1 MVGEIVRPVTD
12 RQLAGLFCFTFTTMN
27 TRSPEI
33 QLPFYAKVT
42 CILLSLVVIVY
53 GLHVLESLLI
63 PLVFAILFAVLLF
76 PLVNRLE
83 NWKVPRILAIIL
95 CLLLALTILTG
106 LFYGISVQ
114 LSNFSE
120 VVPQFVKR
128 GNEYINSIQ
137 KFADEHLNI
146 DKQRQV
152 DEIRKYLNQALSE
165 AGVIVTT
172 TLLTTTNII
181 STLFLVLLFAFF
193 LLLYRDFFRTFFYK
207 IFSDARRSK
216 VDGVMSGIYEVV
228 KDYMAGLF
236 LVIIIIGTLM
246 TVGLLILGVD
256 YAVFFGFFG
265 ACLVLIP
272 YFGISLGSLIPAAYT
287 LVTQDNPFKALGV
300 IGVFLFVQALE
311 GNFIT
316 PYIVGSKVSIN
327 PLAAIIALILWENVW
342 GLPGLVLALP
352 MTAILKVIFDA
363 VDSLKPYG
371 FLIGEAEKPRPPIKN
386 LQELAEQ
393 LPKRT
398 KKVGKVEEKK

>member
-1 MVGEIVRPVTD
+1 MD
-12 RQLAGLFCFTFTTMN
+12 
-27 TRSPEI
+27 TRSPEV
-33 QLPFYAKVT
+33 QFPSYAKIT
-42 CILLSLVVIVY
+42 FILLSLVIIVY
-53 GLHVLESLLI
+53 GLHALQSLLI
-63 PLVFAILFAVLLF
+63 PLVFAILFSVLLF
-76 PLVNRLE
+76 PLVQRLE
-83 NWKVPRILAIIL
+83 NWKVPRIGAILI
-95 CLLLALTILTG
+95 CLLLALAVLSG

-114 LSNFSE
+114 ISNFSE
-120 VVPQFVKR
+120 VVPKFVQK
-128 GNEYINSIQ
+128 GGEYINSIQ
-137 KFADEHLNI
+137 TYADEHLNI

-152 DEIRKYLNQALSE
+152 AEVKKYLNQALAE

-172 TLLTTTNII
+172 TLLATTNII
-181 STLFLVLLFAFF
+181 SNMLLILLFAFF
-193 LLLYRDFFRTFFYK
+193 FLLYRDFFRTFFYK
-207 IFSDARRSK
+207 IFGSTRRSK
-216 VDGVMSGIYEVV
+216 IDGIMAGIYQVV
-228 KDYMAGLF
+228 KDYLAGLV

-287 LVTQDNPFKALGV
+287 LVTQDNPVKALGV

-327 PLAAIIALILWENVW
+327 PLAAIIVLILWENVW

-363 VDSLKPYG
+363 IDPLKPYG

-398 KKVGKVEEKK
+398 KKIGKVEEKT